1 MTVLVP
7 VLPCICIFLLCLLLG
22 LIGNSALIV
31 ATIQSK
37 RLHNVSNICIALS
50 AFGDI
55 LHQIGH
61 IPFAY
66 FIFTG
71 INFTSLRTCIWIQL
85 IPNFGLNFAM
95 SVLFPIGLDR
105 AIAILK
111 PFRYRKMKS
120 KFYFSAI
127 ILPAALYSIAMLILA
142 FIYDEDKETAKTK
155 NSIPKHSVFEMYV
168 ERFIPCFISPITLS
182 SFYFICS
189 TEVICILVAI
199 YNGHLGFIWSIIS
212 VFISLATVILY
223 VILTRI
229 VAKNGTTTK
238 NFELLQTLKINV
250 AFIGL
255 GHLTTMMI
263 YLSSLLID
271 VSEVMKFCMGCYAGI
286 LINISVSCNCV
297 LYYWRSKEY
306 RNEFT
311 KQLRKF
317 SCLKNVANPAPI
329 STVQRVI
336 SIHQ

>member
-1 MTVLVP
+1 MDIRCSVLLYFKIKWNHDCVGAS
-7 VLPCICIFLLCLLLG
+7 F
-22 LIGNSALIV
+22 
-31 ATIQSK
+31 TI

-142 FIYDEDKETAKTK
+142 FIYDEDKD
-155 NSIPKHSVFEMYV
+155 
-168 ERFIPCFISPITLS
+168 
-182 SFYFICS
+182 

-199 YNGHLGFIWSIIS
+199 YSGHLGFIWSIIS

-329 STVQRVI
+329 STVQRNYKKAENLWVLN
-336 SIHQ
+336 